1 MVSNDSTLLTVETY
15 ESHENPINIK
25 RRMRSSILC
34 QFKGVSKYPF
44 GIEACWIRFYLSNNH
59 VTKINATLNWSKSPT
74 TIGQYTVEKWIL
86 GELKKYEKI
95 DNDIVQISPTPNPY
109 P

>member
-86 GELKKYEKI
+86 G
-95 DNDIVQISPTPNPY
+95 
-109 P
+109 